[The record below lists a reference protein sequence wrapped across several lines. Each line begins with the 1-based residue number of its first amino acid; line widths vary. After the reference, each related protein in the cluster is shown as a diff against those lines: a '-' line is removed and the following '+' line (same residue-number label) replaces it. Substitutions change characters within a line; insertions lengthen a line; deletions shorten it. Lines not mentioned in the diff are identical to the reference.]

1 MLFASGDYTP
11 LPVKGDLEGHVVAFA
26 RRFEQSVALVVV
38 PRLAHRLVRDGDY
51 IAIEPH
57 RLAGSSISLPDHM
70 HGMQL
75 QPLLGGRPM
84 TASAELPVQVLLAD
98 FPVAVAHSVNFA

>member
-1 MLFASGDYTP
+1 M
-11 LPVKGDLEGHVVAFA
+11 
-26 RRFEQSVALVVV
+26 
-38 PRLAHRLVRDGDY
+38 RDGADM
-51 IAIEPH
+51 ALDPH

-70 HGMQL
+70 HGIQL